1 MGIYCKITEYVRQLN
16 LEIKRVNELQARQ
29 AAEAQLQAESAKK
42 EETPAPPSPQVSSEP
57 PATTGA
63 DPATTGADPAT
74 TGADPAGNLQTN
86 KDVVT
91 PQTEGEGAINLDILT
106 FSAFNNLN

>member
-63 DPATTGADPAT
+63 DPATTGADPA
-74 TGADPAGNLQTN
+74 GNLQTN